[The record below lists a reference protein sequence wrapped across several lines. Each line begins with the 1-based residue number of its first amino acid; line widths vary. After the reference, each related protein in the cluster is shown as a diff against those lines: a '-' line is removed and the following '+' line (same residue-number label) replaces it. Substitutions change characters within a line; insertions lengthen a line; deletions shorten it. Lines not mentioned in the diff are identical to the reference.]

1 MAILTQAKVD
11 GAFDTFDKKGSKSQ
25 TDMERKDCKDLTQI
39 QLYLLNN
46 IARENDIYFM
56 AQARVDLYV

>member
-1 MAILTQAKVD
+1 
-11 GAFDTFDKKGSKSQ
+11 
-25 TDMERKDCKDLTQI
+25 MERKDCKDLTQI